1 MNRSIVASPVAIKEG
16 DLEKRSD
23 SFLQLW
29 KKRRCV
35 LTADGLHLYT
45 DSRKKGK
52 VKILC
57 FDSLAK
63 LECVERKGERVYFTL
78 VTMEGQEIDFRCRE
92 RSRWNA
98 EITLALVFTFF
109 LMINRSNGQFGLWL
123 FVSEEVSQQ
132 ETETTSDLMD

>member
-1 MNRSIVASPVAIKEG
+1 MSVCGGAPPPAILKEG

-35 LTADGLHLYT
+35 LTADGLHLYS
-45 DSRKKGK
+45 DARKRGK
-52 VKILC
+52 AKVLR

-63 LECVERKGERVYFTL
+63 LECVEWKGERVYFTL
-78 VTMEGQEIDFRCRE
+78 VTLGGQEIDFRCRE

-98 EITLALVFTFF
+98 EITLALVGFQ
-109 LMINRSNGQFGLWL
+109 NRRAVRELRERKEHQARDNGERLRSWGP
-123 FVSEEVSQQ
+123 
-132 ETETTSDLMD
+132 

>member
-1 MNRSIVASPVAIKEG
+1 MNRSGMASPVAMKEG

-35 LTADGLHLYT
+35 LTADALHLYA
-45 DSRKKGK
+45 DSRKRGK
-52 VKILC
+52 AKILR
-57 FDSLAK
+57 FDSLVK

-98 EITLALVFTFF
+98 EITLALVGFQNSRAVQE
-109 LMINRSNGQFGLWL
+109 LRARKEHQARDSGDRLRSWGP
-123 FVSEEVSQQ
+123 
-132 ETETTSDLMD
+132 

>member
-1 MNRSIVASPVAIKEG
+1 MSVCSGASPPPAIIKEG

-35 LTADGLHLYT
+35 LTVEGLHLYS
-45 DSRKKGK
+45 DARKRGK
-52 VKILC
+52 AKVLR

-78 VTMEGQEIDFRCRE
+78 VTMAGQEIDFRCRE
-92 RSRWNA
+92 RSCWNA
-98 EITLALVFTFF
+98 EITLALVGFQ
-109 LMINRSNGQFGLWL
+109 NRKAVQELRERKEHQARDNGERLRKWGP
-123 FVSEEVSQQ
+123 
-132 ETETTSDLMD
+132 

>member
-1 MNRSIVASPVAIKEG
+1 MSRSGVLSSVVIKEG

-35 LTADGLHLYT
+35 LTAEALLLYT
-45 DSRKKGK
+45 DPQKRGK
-52 VKILC
+52 AKVLC

-78 VTMEGQEIDFRCRE
+78 VTMDGQEIDFRCRE

-98 EITLALVFTFF
+98 EITLALVGFQ
-109 LMINRSNGQFGLWL
+109 NKRA
-123 FVSEEVSQQ
+123 VQ
-132 ETETTSDLMD
+132 ELRARKETQARDLGDRLRVWGP

>member
-1 MNRSIVASPVAIKEG
+1 MMNRSAVASPVAIKEG

-45 DSRKKGK
+45 DPRKRGK
-52 VKILC
+52 PKILR

-78 VTMEGQEIDFRCRE
+78 VTMDGQEIDFRCRE

-98 EITLALVFTFF
+98 EITLALVGFQ
-109 LMINRSNGQFGLWL
+109 NRKA
-123 FVSEEVSQQ
+123 VQ
-132 ETETTSDLMD
+132 ELRARKEHQARDAGERLRSWGP

>member
-1 MNRSIVASPVAIKEG
+1 MMNRSTIASPVAIKEG

-45 DSRKKGK
+45 DPRKRGK
-52 VKILC
+52 AKILR

-78 VTMEGQEIDFRCRE
+78 VTMDGQEIDFRCRE

-98 EITLALVFTFF
+98 EITLALVGFQ
-109 LMINRSNGQFGLWL
+109 NRKA
-123 FVSEEVSQQ
+123 VQ
-132 ETETTSDLMD
+132 ELRARKEHQARDAGERLRSWGP

>member
-1 MNRSIVASPVAIKEG
+1 MNQCIMASSPVTIKEG

-35 LTADGLHLYT
+35 LTPEGLHLYT

-52 VKILC
+52 AKVLQ

-98 EITLALVFTFF
+98 EITLALVGFQ
-109 LMINRSNGQFGLWL
+109 NRKA
-123 FVSEEVSQQ
+123 VQ
-132 ETETTSDLMD
+132 ELRARKEHQVRDSGDRLRSWGP